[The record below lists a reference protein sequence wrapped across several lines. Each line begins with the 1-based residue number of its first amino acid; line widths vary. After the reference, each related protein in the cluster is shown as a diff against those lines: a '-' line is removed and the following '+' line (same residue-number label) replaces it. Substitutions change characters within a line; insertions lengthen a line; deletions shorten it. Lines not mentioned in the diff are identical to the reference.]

1 MRLPWPGLAA
11 LAAMTA
17 MAGMARASASS
28 VCEGTRTAAKV
39 ADGALNVKVREDL
52 AYVTGYLD
60 NSFTIMNVSEPGSM
74 RMVSNVTDARLQ
86 SPTEV
91 ALSGDLAF
99 VALEM
104 STLAVV
110 NISDPANPQVE
121 GVVDAFNKYPYAYG
135 IAASGEFAYVLS
147 YDSATLII
155 INASDPTEPFICGTV
170 TDKERLAGA
179 GNLLVSGDLA
189 YVASADLPGVAV
201 VNVSDPT
208 DPFIL
213 SSLRSEYLDGAYGVA
228 LGPEDLLYAVSF
240 YAHAFV
246 VVNIS
251 NPSQP
256 FIVNAL
262 VDNFLL
268 FGAYSVTVP
277 GVRS

>member
-1 MRLPWPGLAA
+1 
-11 LAAMTA
+11 
-17 MAGMARASASS
+17 MAGFH
-28 VCEGTRTAAKV
+28 
-39 ADGALNVKVREDL
+39 VRE
-52 AYVTGYLD
+52 
-60 NSFTIMNVSEPGSM
+60 
-74 RMVSNVTDARLQ
+74 
-86 SPTEV
+86 
-91 ALSGDLAF
+91 
-99 VALEM
+99 
-104 STLAVV
+104 
-110 NISDPANPQVE
+110 
-121 GVVDAFNKYPYAYG
+121 
-135 IAASGEFAYVLS
+135 
-147 YDSATLII
+147 
-155 INASDPTEPFICGTV
+155 
-170 TDKERLAGA
+170 ERLAGA